1 MATPARNEF
10 QSSLWELPP
19 EGRFSHR
26 HRTIRVLFLDCKPES
41 VRVCLEE
48 LEKGQFEVGSDTA
61 IDMGVCKEL
70 LLAQPYDVIIAEQP
84 GQLSEK
90 SQLRQLLQQTK
101 LDIPIVLLTVS
112 VAAESLVEVN
122 AHDTCES
129 VAWENVAQ
137 LPMTVRRA
145 LNEKN
150 LRAELETAERALRHS
165 QSLYRALADN
175 PVHGICRSDASGK
188 FIDVNQTLVKMLGYE
203 DKQELLAAS
212 RALKIVLNLGNG
224 RPLPE
229 SSELTARIE
238 PIETEWKRK
247 DGTLLK
253 VRLSGLDAF
262 DEQGHF
268 NGCEIIV
275 DDITDQRALEELL
288 RHQASSDPLTG
299 LANHRHLF
307 EVLQN
312 ELSRSKRTGREFS
325 ILLLDLDGLKKIND
339 QFGHLAGNRALCRLG
354 QILRDCC
361 RSIDTAARH
370 GGDEF
375 AVVLPET
382 GIAAATLVARRICEM
397 LEKDA
402 EEPPLS
408 VSLGIAGYPREAD
421 SIGALLYVA
430 DRALYAMKSLKP
442 RLVRSNEASEFQL
455 KNSFLEIAENR
466 DSKQSFFT
474 KRNCI

>member
-1 MATPARNEF
+1 MAKLSLNEF
-10 QSSLWELPP
+10 RSDLWKLYAERPP
-19 EGRFSHR
+19 SHR
-26 HRTIRVLFLDCKPES
+26 HRSIRVLFLQRQPES
-41 VRVCLEE
+41 IHAYREE
-48 LEKGQFEVGSDTA
+48 LEKGQFEASFDTVSDLDA
-61 IDMGVCKEL
+61 CKEL
-70 LLAQPYDVIIAEQP
+70 LLAQPYDVMLAEYP
-84 GQLSEK
+84 SPFFEK
-90 SQLRQLLQQTK
+90 SQLWQLLHQAQR
-101 LDIPIVLLTVS
+101 DIPIVLLTDS
-112 VAAESLVEVN
+112 VHTGSVE
-122 AHDTCES
+122 DLS
-129 VAWENVAQ
+129 VQGTIEYVARENIAQ
-137 LPMTVRRA
+137 LPMTVRRV
-145 LNEKN
+145 LSEKN
-150 LRAELETAERALRHS
+150 LRTELEEAERALRHS

-175 PVHGICRSDASGK
+175 PVHGICRSDASGM
-188 FIDVNQTLVKMLGYE
+188 FIDVNQTLVKMLGYD
-203 DKQELLAAS
+203 DKEELLAAS
-212 RALKIVLNLGNG
+212 RVLKTALDLGNG
-224 RPLPE
+224 RPLLE
-229 SSELTARIE
+229 SSDLTTPIE

-262 DEQGHF
+262 DERGHF

-275 DDITDQRALEELL
+275 DNITDQRALEDLL

-312 ELSRSKRTGREFS
+312 ELHRSKRTGREFS
-325 ILLLDLDGLKKIND
+325 ILLLDLDGLKRIND

-402 EEPPLS
+402 EEPALS
-408 VSLGIAGYPREAD
+408 LSLGIAGYPREAD
-421 SIGALLYVA
+421 SIGTLLYAA

-442 RLVRSNEASEFQL
+442 HLVRSNEGSEFQIED
-455 KNSFLEIAENR
+455 SIVEIAETGIR
-466 DSKQSFFT
+466 SKTS
-474 KRNCI
+474 